1 MFVTFEGIDG
11 AGKSTQARMLAEAL
25 GSDTLL
31 LREPGGT
38 ELGERLRTLLKDPE
52 IALTARTELLLFAAA
67 RAELVARAIKPALAA
82 GRDVVCDR
90 FYDSTVAYQGIA
102 RGVGERLVVDIN
114 EVAIDGTRPDHT
126 VLLRMEPELA
136 LERGNDRGDFG
147 ADRFESEGQEFQRRI
162 AEAFDKIAE
171 TEPGRLLSVD
181 ATGDADQV
189 HRLVCAALGIEAK
202 DG

>member
-25 GSDTLL
+25 GPEALL

-38 ELGERLRTLLKDPE
+38 ELGERLRELLKDPSVS
-52 IALTARTELLLFAAA
+52 LSARTELLLFAAA

-102 RGVGERLVVDIN
+102 RGVGERRVVEVN
-114 EVAIDGTRPDHT
+114 EVAIDGCRPDRT
-126 VLLRMEPELA
+126 VLLRVDPEAA
-136 LERGNDRGDFG
+136 LERGADRGDFG
-147 ADRFESEGQEFQRRI
+147 VDRFEREGAGFQRRI
-162 AEAFDKIAE
+162 GEAFERIAE
-171 TEPGRLLSVD
+171 REPGRLIAVD
-181 ATGDADQV
+181 AGADATAV
-189 HRLVCAALGIEAK
+189 HQAVLAALGLER
-202 DG
+202 

>member
-25 GSDTLL
+25 GSETLL

-38 ELGERLRTLLKDPE
+38 ELGERLRTLLKDPSVS
-52 IALTARTELLLFAAA
+52 LTARTELLLFAAA

-102 RGVGERLVVDIN
+102 RGVGERRVVEVN
-114 EVAIDGTRPDHT
+114 EVAIDGCRPDRT
-126 VLLRMEPELA
+126 VLLRVDPRAA
-136 LERGNDRGDFG
+136 LERGAGRGDFG
-147 ADRFESEGQEFQRRI
+147 VDRFEREGADFQRRI
-162 AEAFDKIAE
+162 GEAFERIAE
-171 TEPGRLLSVD
+171 REPGRLVAVD
-181 ATGDADQV
+181 ATGDPDTV
-189 HRLVCAALGIEAK
+189 HREVVATLGLER
-202 DG
+202 